1 MIRGLAGCTV
11 YLQECSFVLLMLAHE
26 CLHREDA
33 RTAILGGS
41 GRPADGADRAGAVGE
56 RGVYRAVGDDPT
68 LADDHA
74 DSLAVGKACLTEL
87 RVT

>member
-1 MIRGLAGCTV
+1 VR
-11 YLQECSFVLLMLAHE
+11 LMLAHE

-56 RGVYRAVGDDPT
+56 RGVDRAVGHDPA

-74 DSLAVGKACLTEL
+74 DPLLLVRLA
-87 RVT
+87 

>member
-1 MIRGLAGCTV
+1 
-11 YLQECSFVLLMLAHE
+11 MLTHE

-41 GRPADGADRAGAVGE
+41 SRPADGADRAGATGE
-56 RGVYRAVGDDPT
+56 RGVDRTIADDPA

-74 DSLAVGKACLTEL
+74 DSWLLVRLA
-87 RVT
+87 